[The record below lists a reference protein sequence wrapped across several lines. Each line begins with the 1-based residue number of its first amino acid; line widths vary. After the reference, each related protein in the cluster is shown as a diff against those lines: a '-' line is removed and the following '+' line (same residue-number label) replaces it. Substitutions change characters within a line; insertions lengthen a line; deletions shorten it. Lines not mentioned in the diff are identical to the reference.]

1 MKLKRNLSLVG
12 VSLFVIPITLQTAN
26 HTYTKI
32 VNKNSDLKVFKS
44 AADEIDEHSKLVDDA
59 FSGQKQEEYFKNAS
73 DLKFEDLYS
82 ESEYNY
88 DNQQIKKSFNYTN
101 LAKFSASNDEINK
114 KQAIK
119 DNYEKIISGKLK
131 VSDILNDAKNMLLSH
146 KKEFIS
152 FKKELDKSI
161 KLYELE
167 HLSEPEDKYTE
178 NELKHIQTYKSLTM
192 SSDWKNKSISR
203 DDIESVLKLEKL
215 QWKLDEYITHKKSFV
230 DIKVAIT
237 AIAWGTV
244 AFYTASWW
252 MFGGN
257 IPFIVAATLQATTL
271 TILTIKSREE
281 IDFLTGTVNEI
292 KEKIKKQDSKTL
304 FKFIKDF
311 LRIEFYKNL
320 KDLLEIYLDKFL
332 EFVVSKEGFEYEF
345 LYNIIRQIKSLPDE
359 IEYFLPKYYDNKFN
373 EVISKI
379 NITIALTVAKNVV
392 FATTAWASP
401 AILQVINY
409 ASLIE
414 ETAEKVISLAK
425 LGLARLI

>member
-215 QWKLDEYITHKKSFV
+215 QW
-230 DIKVAIT
+230 
-237 AIAWGTV
+237 
-244 AFYTASWW
+244 
-252 MFGGN
+252 
-257 IPFIVAATLQATTL
+257 
-271 TILTIKSREE
+271 
-281 IDFLTGTVNEI
+281 
-292 KEKIKKQDSKTL
+292 
-304 FKFIKDF
+304 
-311 LRIEFYKNL
+311 
-320 KDLLEIYLDKFL
+320 
-332 EFVVSKEGFEYEF
+332 
-345 LYNIIRQIKSLPDE
+345 
-359 IEYFLPKYYDNKFN
+359 
-373 EVISKI
+373 
-379 NITIALTVAKNVV
+379 
-392 FATTAWASP
+392 
-401 AILQVINY
+401 
-409 ASLIE
+409 
-414 ETAEKVISLAK
+414 
-425 LGLARLI
+425 

>member
-32 VNKNSDLKVFKS
+32 VNKNSDLKILKS
-44 AADEIDEHSKLVDDA
+44 ATDEIDEHSKLVDEA

-88 DNQQIKKSFNYTN
+88 DDQQIKKSFNYTN

-131 VSDILNDAKNMLLSH
+131 VSDILNDVKSMFLSH

-167 HLSEPEDKYTE
+167 HLSKSKDRYTE
-178 NELKHIQTYKSLTM
+178 NKLDHIQTYKSLTM
-192 SSDWKNKSISR
+192 SSNWKNKSISK

-215 QWKLDEYITHKKSFV
+215 PLLLDDYIEHKEKFM
-230 DIKVAIT
+230 KVKIAIT
-237 AIAWGTV
+237 AISWGV
-244 AFYTASWW
+244 AAYYSTAWW

-257 IPFIVAATLQATTL
+257 IAFAGASTVQAATLTS
-271 TILTIKSREE
+271 LTIKSRKE
-281 IDFLTGTVNEI
+281 INSLTEIANEI
-292 KEKIKKQDSKTL
+292 KAKIEKQNSKSL

-311 LRIEFYKNL
+311 LKSEASKSLENISEAFS
-320 KDLLEIYLDKFL
+320 DLLFNFITVINGESPLTAYNAIRQISTAFDDIEYYLPNFYSSKFD
-332 EFVVSKEGFEYEF
+332 EVVSKIMAAA
-345 LYNIIRQIKSLPDE
+345 LVLSRA
-359 IEYFLPKYYDNKFN
+359 
-373 EVISKI
+373 
-379 NITIALTVAKNVV
+379 IAVCV
-392 FATTAWASP
+392 ATTWASP
-401 AILQVINY
+401 AAV
-409 ASLIE
+409 
-414 ETAEKVISLAK
+414 KVITFASIIERFADNITSLVK
-425 LGLARLI
+425 LTLVNLV

>member
-311 LRIEFYKNL
+311 LKSEASKSLENISEAFS
-320 KDLLEIYLDKFL
+320 DLLFNFITVINGESPLTAYNAIRQISTAFDDIEYYLPNFYSSKFD
-332 EFVVSKEGFEYEF
+332 EVVSKIMAAA
-345 LYNIIRQIKSLPDE
+345 LVLSRA
-359 IEYFLPKYYDNKFN
+359 
-373 EVISKI
+373 
-379 NITIALTVAKNVV
+379 IAVCV
-392 FATTAWASP
+392 ATTWASP
-401 AILQVINY
+401 AAV
-409 ASLIE
+409 
-414 ETAEKVISLAK
+414 KVITFASIIERFADNITSLVK
-425 LGLARLI
+425 LTLVNLV